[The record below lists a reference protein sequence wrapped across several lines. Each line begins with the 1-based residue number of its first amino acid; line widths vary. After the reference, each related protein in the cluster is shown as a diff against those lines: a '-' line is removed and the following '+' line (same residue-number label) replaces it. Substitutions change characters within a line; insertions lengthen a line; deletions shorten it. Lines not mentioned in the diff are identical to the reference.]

1 VIPVRVF
8 VTLTRLMRRV
18 DMFTGTTLIRYI
30 HIDTCQQI
38 FIRIMNGN
46 KFHVTYRARSHLD
59 TTVLLTVTCVIR
71 SSVRVIEAYGF
82 LYITVVCRNGFLTVA

>member
-1 VIPVRVF
+1 
-8 VTLTRLMRRV
+8 
-18 DMFTGTTLIRYI
+18 
-30 HIDTCQQI
+30 
-38 FIRIMNGN
+38 MNGN